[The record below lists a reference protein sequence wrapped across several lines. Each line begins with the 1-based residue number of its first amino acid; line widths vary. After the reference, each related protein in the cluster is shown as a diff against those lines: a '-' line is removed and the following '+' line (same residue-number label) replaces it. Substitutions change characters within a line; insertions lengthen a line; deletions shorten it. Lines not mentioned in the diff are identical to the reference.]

1 LYGSIYNRRL
11 PEALMEAIFSTWVQ
25 LILRW
30 AHVVA
35 GVIWIGL
42 LLFLA
47 LVQVRF
53 LHTLGAGDRG
63 VVEILRSTLWWF
75 RWAALWTLVTGLML
89 LVLIYYVSNLLA
101 EPVSATDWVRTASA
115 LAIGVAAVGIYD
127 LVMKLVRSDVV
138 ANALCVLLLGGVYVL
153 FSRWAG
159 MDGAATWIHVGSL
172 MGLAMAVNVWVRLW
186 PVAKKKVIPVLE
198 DGGMPAAETLVPIR
212 RRLTQGVYIAIPLL
226 FLMISNHYPTLYASR
241 LRDLY
246 FAILVAAGFAA
257 AAVLLRK
264 SAGAHLAVPDKVEG
278 RGDAA

>member
-1 LYGSIYNRRL
+1 
-11 PEALMEAIFSTWVQ
+11 MEAIFSTWVQ

-53 LHTLGAGDRG
+53 LQTLGAGDRG
-63 VVEILRSTLWWF
+63 VVEVLRSTLWWF

-89 LVLIYYVSNLLA
+89 LVLIYYLSNLLA
-101 EPVSATDWVRTASA
+101 EPVSAMDWLRTGSA
-115 LAIGVAAVGIYD
+115 LVIGVAAVGIYD
-127 LVMKLVRSDVV
+127 LVMKLVRSDVA
-138 ANALCVLLLGGVYVL
+138 ANALCVLLLGGIYVL

-186 PVAKKKVIPVLE
+186 PVAKRNIIPVLE
-198 DGGMPAAETLVPIR
+198 QGGIPAPEILVPIR

-264 SAGAHLAVPDKVEG
+264 SAGVRLVVPDKVEG
-278 RGDAA
+278 RGDAE